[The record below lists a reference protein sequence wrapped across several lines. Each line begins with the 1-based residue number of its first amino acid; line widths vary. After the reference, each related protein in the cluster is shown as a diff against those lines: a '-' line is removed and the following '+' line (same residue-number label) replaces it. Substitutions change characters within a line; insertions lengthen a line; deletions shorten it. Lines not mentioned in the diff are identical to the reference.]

1 MTNNSADR
9 KYDDLRKNLKIDCK
23 KCSGLCCVA
32 LYCTKTDGFP
42 ANKEAGTPC
51 KHLDSDFS
59 CKIHS
64 RLADNNYK
72 GCLAYDCFGAGQRT
86 TQLYLS
92 DGTWETNS
100 EQKDKLF
107 QVFIIVYQLHQMLW
121 YLVEAFTLTSDE
133 LLKSTIDLLISEN
146 EQMLQQPMDH
156 IAMLD
161 LSEYRSNVNI
171 VLKQIST
178 DISANDTSSQIHGLN
193 YLGKNFKKANLDRKN
208 FSMSLMI
215 AANLSGCSLKNT
227 NFLGADLRDANI
239 RNADLSKSIFLT
251 QMQINSAIGNS
262 NTKIPIYL
270 TRPAT
275 WEK

>member
-1 MTNNSADR
+1 VTKNRADR

-51 KHLDSDFS
+51 KHLNSDFS

-86 TQLYLS
+86 TQLYLP

-107 QVFIIVYQLHQMLW
+107 QVFMIVYQLHQMLW
-121 YLVEAFTLTSDE
+121 YLVEAFTLTSNE
-133 LLKSTIDLLISEN
+133 LLRSTIDSLISEN

-156 IAMLD
+156 IAMLG
-161 LSEYRSNVNI
+161 LPEYRSNVNN

-178 DISANDTSSQIHGLN
+178 GISANDTSSQINGLN

-215 AANLSGCSLKNT
+215 AANFSGCSLKNT

-239 RNADLSKSIFLT
+239 KNADLSKSIFLT

-262 NTKIPIYL
+262 NTKIPINL

>member
-1 MTNNSADR
+1 MI
-9 KYDDLRKNLKIDCK
+9 L
-23 KCSGLCCVA
+23 
-32 LYCTKTDGFP
+32 
-42 ANKEAGTPC
+42 
-51 KHLDSDFS
+51 
-59 CKIHS
+59 
-64 RLADNNYK
+64 
-72 GCLAYDCFGAGQRT
+72 
-86 TQLYLS
+86 
-92 DGTWETNS
+92 
-100 EQKDKLF
+100 
-107 QVFIIVYQLHQMLW
+107 YQLHQMLW
-121 YLVEAFTLTSDE
+121 YLVEAFTLTSNE
-133 LLKSTIDLLISEN
+133 LLRSTIDSLISEH

-161 LSEYRSNVNI
+161 LSGYRSNVNN

-178 DISANDTSSQIHGLN
+178 DISANETSSQFHGLN
-193 YLGKNFKKANLDRKN
+193 YLGKNFKKANLDRRN

-227 NFLGADLRDANI
+227 NFLGADLRDTNL

>member
-1 MTNNSADR
+1 MTNNRADR

-42 ANKEAGTPC
+42 ANKEAGIPC

>member
-1 MTNNSADR
+1 MTNNRADR

-86 TQLYLS
+86 TQLYLP

-239 RNADLSKSIFLT
+239 RNADLSKSILLT

-275 WEK
+275 REK

>member
-1 MTNNSADR
+1 MTKDKADG
-9 KYDDLRKNLKIDCK
+9 KYDDLISKLKIDCK

-51 KHLDSDFS
+51 KHLDSDFC

-64 RLADNNYK
+64 RLADKNYK

-86 TQLYLS
+86 TQLYLQ
-92 DGTWETNS
+92 DGTWKASS
-100 EQKDKLF
+100 EQKGKLF
-107 QVFIIVYQLHQMLW
+107 QIFMIVYQLHQMLW

-133 LLKSTIDLLISEN
+133 LLKSTIDLLISES
-146 EQMLQQPMDH
+146 EQMVQQPMDH

-161 LSEYRSNVNI
+161 LSEYRLNVNN

-178 DISANDTSSQIHGLN
+178 DISSNDTSNQFHGLN
-193 YLGKNFKKANLDRKN
+193 YLGRNFKKANLDKKN
-208 FSMSLMI
+208 FSMSFMI
-215 AANLSGCSLKNT
+215 AANLSGCSLWKT

-239 RNADLSKSIFLT
+239 KNADLSNSIFLT

-262 NTKIPIYL
+262 NTKIPINL

>member
-1 MTNNSADR
+1 VTKDKADS
-9 KYDDLRKNLKIDCK
+9 KYDDLISKLKIDCK

-51 KHLDSDFS
+51 KHLDSDFY

-64 RLADNNYK
+64 RLADKNYK

-86 TQLYLS
+86 TQLYLP
-92 DGTWETNS
+92 DGTWKANS

-107 QVFIIVYQLHQMLW
+107 QIFMIVYQLHQMLW

-133 LLKSTIDLLISEN
+133 LLKSAIDLLIYESG
-146 EQMLQQPMDH
+146 QMVQQPMDH

-161 LSEYRSNVNI
+161 LSEYRLNVNN

-178 DISANDTSSQIHGLN
+178 DISSNDTSNQFHGLN
-193 YLGKNFKKANLDRKN
+193 YLGRNFKKANLDKKN

-215 AANLSGCSLKNT
+215 AANLSECSLWKT

-239 RNADLSKSIFLT
+239 KNADLSNSIFLT

-262 NTKIPIYL
+262 NTKIPINL

>member
-1 MTNNSADR
+1 VTKNRADR
-9 KYDDLRKNLKIDCK
+9 KYDDLIKKLKIDCK

-42 ANKEAGTPC
+42 ANKEAGIPC
-51 KHLDSDFS
+51 KHLVSDFC

-86 TQLYLS
+86 TQLYLP
-92 DGTWETNS
+92 DGKWETNS

-107 QVFIIVYQLHQMLW
+107 QVFMIVYQLHQMLW
-121 YLVEAFTLTSDE
+121 YLVEAFTLTSNE
-133 LLKSTIDLLISEN
+133 LLRSTIDSLISEN

-161 LSEYRSNVNI
+161 LSEYRSNLNN

-215 AANLSGCSLKNT
+215 AANFSGCSLRNT

-239 RNADLSKSIFLT
+239 KNTDLSKSIFLT
-251 QMQINSAIGNS
+251 QMQLNSAIGNS
-262 NTKIPIYL
+262 NTKIPINL
-270 TRPAT
+270 SRPAT

>member
-1 MTNNSADR
+1 VTNNRADR

-86 TQLYLS
+86 TQLYLP

-133 LLKSTIDLLISEN
+133 LLKSTIDSLISEN
-146 EQMLQQPMDH
+146 EQILQQPMDH

-161 LSEYRSNVNI
+161 LSEYRSNVNN

-262 NTKIPIYL
+262 NTKISIYL

>member
-1 MTNNSADR
+1 VTNDKADS
-9 KYDDLRKNLKIDCK
+9 KYDDLIKKLKIDCK

-51 KHLDSDFS
+51 KYLDTDFR

-64 RLADNNYK
+64 GLADKNYK

-86 TQLYLS
+86 TQLYLP
-92 DGTWETNS
+92 DGTWKTNS
-100 EQKDKLF
+100 EQEDKLF
-107 QVFIIVYQLHQMLW
+107 KIFISVYQLHQMLW
-121 YLVEAFTLTSDE
+121 YLAEAFTLTSDE
-133 LLKSTIDLLISEN
+133 LLIPTIELLISEN
-146 EQMLQQPMDH
+146 EQMVQQSMDH
-156 IAMLD
+156 IAMPD
-161 LSEYRSNVNI
+161 LSEYRLKVNK

-178 DISANDTSSQIHGLN
+178 EISANASSNQIHGIN

-215 AANLSGCSLKNT
+215 AADFSGCSLRKT

-239 RNADLSKSIFLT
+239 KNTDLSKSIFLT
-251 QMQINSAIGNS
+251 QMQLNSAIGNS
-262 NTKIPIYL
+262 NTKIPINL
-270 TRPAT
+270 SRPAT

>member
-1 MTNNSADR
+1 MTNNRADR

-86 TQLYLS
+86 TQLYLP

-239 RNADLSKSIFLT
+239 RNADLSKSILLT

-262 NTKIPIYL
+262 NTKIP
-270 TRPAT
+270 
-275 WEK
+275 

>member
-1 MTNNSADR
+1 MTNNRADR